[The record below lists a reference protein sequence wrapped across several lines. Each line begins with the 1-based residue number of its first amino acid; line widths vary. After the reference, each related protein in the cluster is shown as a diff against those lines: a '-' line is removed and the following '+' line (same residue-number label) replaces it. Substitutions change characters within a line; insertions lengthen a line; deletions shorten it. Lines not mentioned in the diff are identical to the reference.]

1 MPEKL
6 DAQRPLTAWLDAVA
20 SDRPLPAG
28 GRVASVV
35 AAFAAAL
42 VEKVAR
48 IVHRSPNRAALHAL
62 AEAVRAKVAPL
73 RPALVALGAAD
84 DKAYAALMATRTT
97 GNEAA
102 HHEARLTA
110 ARTQVELVEQAGEV
124 ARLAADLE
132 AKVGPALR
140 ADLATA
146 RLLAVA
152 AAHGAHGNV
161 TANLGALG
169 DEAADRLRERTNE
182 AVAAL
187 P

>member
-1 MPEKL
+1 MPDKL
-6 DAQRPLTAWLDAVA
+6 DAGRPLANWLDAVA

-28 GRVASVV
+28 GRVASVT

-42 VEKVAR
+42 VEKVAQ
-48 IVHRSPNRAALHAL
+48 IVRRSPGRAALHSL
-62 AEAVRAKVAPL
+62 AELVQSRVAPL

-84 DKAYAALMATRTT
+84 DKAYAALIATRTT

-102 HHEARLTA
+102 HHEARLSA
-110 ARTQVELVEQAGEV
+110 ARTQVELVAQAGEV

-132 AKVGPALR
+132 SKVGPALR

-169 DEAADRLRERTNE
+169 DDAADRLREQANE

>member
-1 MPEKL
+1 MPDQL
-6 DAQRPLTAWLDAVA
+6 DAQHPLSAWLDAVA

-28 GRVASVV
+28 GRVASVA

-42 VEKVAR
+42 VEKIAR
-48 IVHRSPNRAALHAL
+48 IVQGSPRRAALHSS
-62 AEAVRAKVAPL
+62 AEAIQAKVTPL
-73 RPALVALGAAD
+73 RLALVALGATD
-84 DKAYAALMATRTT
+84 DDAYAAFMATR
-97 GNEAA
+97 GADDEAA
-102 HHEARLTA
+102 QREARLSA

-124 ARLAADLE
+124 ARLAAELE

-146 RLLAVA
+146 RLLAMA
-152 AAHGAHGNV
+152 AAHGAYGNV
-161 TANLGALG
+161 TANLSDMGG
-169 DEAADRLRERTNE
+169 EAADRLRERTSK